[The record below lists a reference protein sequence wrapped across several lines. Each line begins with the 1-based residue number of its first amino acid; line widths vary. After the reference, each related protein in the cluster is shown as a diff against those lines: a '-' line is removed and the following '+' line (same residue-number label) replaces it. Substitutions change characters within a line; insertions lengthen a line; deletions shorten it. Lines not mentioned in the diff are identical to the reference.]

1 MIKTIAIDFGHG
13 TGQDRGAVGY
23 LNEEITVREFGPL
36 IIEGLKK
43 RGIIV
48 YDVTPKQAGLTLAQS
63 LAYRVN
69 MANNY
74 KVDLFVSLHLN
85 AFNAKAHGCEIE
97 YTSTTGKAHADKICM
112 EISKLGFENRGS
124 KVRENLYV
132 LKYTK
137 MPAILIESFFCD
149 NKNDCSLYNKQ
160 KLAAAIINGILGDVA
175 VENIKSEN
183 KDKVTFR
190 QLEVLQGEDVKLMQN
205 ILYKLKLLYHLTA
218 FYDMETREA
227 IVNYQKSHSKLKVTG
242 IVDKDTWESLMV
254 HNK

>member
-13 TGQDRGAVGY
+13 TGQDRGAVGF

-48 YDVTPKQAGLTLAQS
+48 YDVTPKQPRLTLAQS

-85 AFNAKAHGCEIE
+85 AFNSKAHGCEVE
-97 YTSTTGKAHADKICM
+97 YTSASGKRYADKICR
-112 EISKLGFENRGS
+112 EITKLGLENRGA

-160 KLAAAIINGILGDVA
+160 KLAAAIINGILG
-175 VENIKSEN
+175 N
-183 KDKVTFR
+183 
-190 QLEVLQGEDVKLMQN
+190 
-205 ILYKLKLLYHLTA
+205 
-218 FYDMETREA
+218 
-227 IVNYQKSHSKLKVTG
+227 
-242 IVDKDTWESLMV
+242 
-254 HNK
+254 